1 MCWGRNLSRGYRV
14 VISPV
19 CGYVWTAGSLARPE
33 ARERLVRDQLI
44 QGQGTEDIFNVK
56 SSRVVRQTC
65 PEVLWKGARR
75 KLGMLNAAIRL
86 DDLRVPRGNELEAL
100 KRDRIGQ
107 HSIRINEQY
116 RVCFVWT
123 DAGAERVEITDYH

>member
-1 MCWGRNLSRGYRV
+1 MLSYHRYAGIFGLQVHWRDPRRESDWY
-14 VISPV
+14 VINSF
-19 CGYVWTAGSLARPE
+19 
-33 ARERLVRDQLI
+33 RDK
-44 QGQGTEDIFNVK
+44 GTEDIFNVK
-56 SSRVVRQTC
+56 SSRVARQTC
-65 PEVLWKGARR
+65 PEVIWKGARR

-86 DDLRVPRGNELEAL
+86 EDLRVPRGNELEAL